1 MNDLPYLRGS
11 MRTLR
16 IPIAIAVMIGSLY
29 AQEGVKFGLRV
40 SPGLGFFGVDSGGK
54 TVRALASSGVFN
66 FSGGLMLSF
75 GFSDNVA
82 FLLGAGVGTAGG
94 KLEYR
99 PGYGIIG
106 GNDTLTLAA
115 TGLTSAQTVTY
126 RMTTLNVPVFIKL
139 RTNTLGST
147 PLRAKGMLGGQVDLR
162 VGSATRSDKVLV
174 NANFIDQDRTR
185 TGEHFSTFLAQA
197 SAGAGVD
204 IDIEGVGTVDVT
216 FLYNHGLINFF
227 NKDFKFD
234 ATVGSQNYQGLQP
247 YRNLKGR
254 LSSLQLQ
261 VIFWF

>member
-1 MNDLPYLRGS
+1 MKDLPYLCGS

-16 IPIAIAVMIGSLY
+16 IHLVMAATLGSLY
-29 AQEGVKFGLRV
+29 AQEGVKFGLKA

-54 TVRALASSGVFN
+54 TVRTLSASGIFN

-82 FLLGAGVGTAGG
+82 FLLGAGVGTGGG

-106 GNDTLTLAA
+106 SNDTLTLADA
-115 TGLTSAQTVTY
+115 GLTAAQTVTY
-126 RMTTLNVPVFIKL
+126 RMTTINVPVFIKL

-147 PLRAKGMLGGQVDLR
+147 PLRAKGMLGGQVDVR
-162 VGSATRSDKVLV
+162 VGSTTRSDKTIVS
-174 NANFIDQDRTR
+174 ADFIDQDKTR
-185 TGEHFSTFLAQA
+185 TGEHFSDFLAQA

-227 NKDFKFD
+227 NQDFKFN
-234 ATVGSQNYQGLQP
+234 ATVEGDNYQDLRP
-247 YRNLKGR
+247 YKNLKGR